1 MIKNILFSNPKF
13 MLYPEVLAQRRQ
25 LNGALWDS
33 AVTDTPSH
41 STPSTPTT
49 TASYPILPNTRHLLL
64 DSGENAMQ
72 RLDLKG
78 LAMKPWAS

>member
-1 MIKNILFSNPKF
+1 

-33 AVTDTPSH
+33 AVTNTPSH

-49 TASYPILPNTRHLLL
+49 TTTTTPSYPILPNTRHLLL